1 MTTDFEY
8 SGTELDSLADA
19 RNYYRA
25 ILDRFVPWLGGDVVE
40 VGAGIGTFAERLIEH
55 APPRSL
61 TLIEPGAGNAKRLA
75 ARFAGDACVRSLAG
89 YLEDHVAGLQADA
102 VVMVNVPEHVQDDRA
117 LFANARQV
125 LRPGGHLLLFVPA
138 LPWLFGSLD
147 EAFGHYRRYTRP
159 RLRAALEDAG
169 LEPVRMHY
177 MNVVGVI
184 PWFIAGRIAR
194 RRTLHPADV
203 RIYDRFV
210 TPIVSRIERIVTPPF
225 GQSILAVA
233 RRAHG

>member
-1 MTTDFEY
+1 MTAPFEY
-8 SGTELDSLADA
+8 SGEELDSLANA

-25 ILDRFVPWLGGDVVE
+25 ILDRFAPWLGGDLVE
-40 VGAGIGTFAERLIEH
+40 VGAGIGTFAERMLEH
-55 APPRSL
+55 TPPRRL
-61 TLIEPGAGNAKRLA
+61 TLIEPDAGNTARLA
-75 ARFAGDACVRSLAG
+75 ARFAGDPRVSPLG
-89 YLEDHVAGLQADA
+89 GFLEDHAAGLQADA

-117 LFANARQV
+117 LFANARQA